1 MCYFVLKK
9 ETKYVHRLMQRGNI
23 GEMRL
28 PDGARFGRRLEE
40 KGAESTSG
48 VVSLGE
54 VTSEARGR
62 ERKNS
67 DLIKI

>member
-1 MCYFVLKK
+1 MLFCFK
-9 ETKYVHRLMQRGNI
+9 ERNYVHRLMQRGNI

-48 VVSLGE
+48 VVSLE

-62 ERKNS
+62 EHKNS